1 MMIVSIIIILSLIDI
16 IIVSCNKR
24 RENHENKIHIAF
36 IFAGSGRSILFPTVY
51 ESINRNLIKSFCPPD
66 VCLGDV
72 YVRVSHR
79 DNVHEGPS
87 SKGTFVEGNRIHRDH
102 VLSSIQS
109 LKHSYNG
116 KVIVDECDIGSMA
129 EKDDIEEEIK
139 GTFRTKFYY
148 QLDSRRFNMY
158 FNRWKSYSM
167 MLKNEVIMNISYSW
181 VVHARLDMAWG
192 TPVKPYYYW
201 TKRVWVPDSW
211 YADVP
216 DTFALIPRSLSN
228 GYFSLKDMY
237 EPNDVSCLGG
247 PNFNPNTTL
256 PDNLSKLGYNNDQIH
271 LIIADLCI
279 TKNTADGLNIV
290 DQNTGI
296 LWNTAGNSEVQL
308 KRKLRKLGI
317 EYDRNNGLLGFYPFF
332 TFWVR
337 IPYHFIC
344 MYLDPLFLIPWV
356 KEFQKA
362 NSAMLL
368 GCQFMMESMPC
379 DINSLYDIN
388 RIKVKTHVGKLKCR
402 DDVIPHDWNFMPY
415 RISSK
420 NFLSSSTLC
429 LTHNYTILKSSKTYA
444 DMKPC
449 VDNMR
454 IQKEWDSFYSPPQLF
469 HLYPL
474 LKAPQKIIIFNDDG
488 DNRKKCLTYGKMLDT
503 FLKHN
508 ESVFHFDKC
517 SNSNVPDSNQLFR
530 VELLNHHNSDN
541 YNVNANNSIIHKT
554 LIRLRLTGQYGSCV
568 SIDDRIDKNKILTP
582 MILIDNCESD
592 KTILVLDQTK
602 TF

>member
-1 MMIVSIIIILSLIDI
+1 
-16 IIVSCNKR
+16 
-24 RENHENKIHIAF
+24 
-36 IFAGSGRSILFPTVY
+36 
-51 ESINRNLIKSFCPPD
+51 
-66 VCLGDV
+66 
-72 YVRVSHR
+72 
-79 DNVHEGPS
+79 
-87 SKGTFVEGNRIHRDH
+87 
-102 VLSSIQS
+102 
-109 LKHSYNG
+109 
-116 KVIVDECDIGSMA
+116 
-129 EKDDIEEEIK
+129 
-139 GTFRTKFYY
+139 
-148 QLDSRRFNMY
+148 
-158 FNRWKSYSM
+158 
-167 MLKNEVIMNISYSW
+167 
-181 VVHARLDMAWG
+181 
-192 TPVKPYYYW
+192 
-201 TKRVWVPDSW
+201 
-211 YADVP
+211 
-216 DTFALIPRSLSN
+216 
-228 GYFSLKDMY
+228 MY

-420 NFLSSSTLC
+420 KILSSSTLC

-449 VDNMR
+449 VDNIR

-517 SNSNVPDSNQLFR
+517 SNSKVPDSNQLFR